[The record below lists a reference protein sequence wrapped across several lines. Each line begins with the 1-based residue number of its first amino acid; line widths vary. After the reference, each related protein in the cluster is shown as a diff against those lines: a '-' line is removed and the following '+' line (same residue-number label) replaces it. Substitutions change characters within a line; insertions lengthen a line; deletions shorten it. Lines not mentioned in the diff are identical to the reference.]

1 MKHIRTIIISL
12 IAFLA
17 IALLVSVNNNVK
29 LRDENKI
36 LNTNVEALCDSV
48 SHYKVADSLNAVTV
62 AELQFK
68 KDELLSL
75 RKEDQEIIKQ
85 LTKKVKLQTAEVLEL
100 KNKLQLSAALR
111 DTVFVHSESQ
121 VDSAKIF
128 NYNSKWTDIKGVIYE
143 DSVSLSIENREAL
156 IITESL
162 EKKKLGCIKLPIW
175 LFGYKNKRLDVVSK
189 NPNTIIES
197 VEYINIR

>member
-1 MKHIRTIIISL
+1 M
-12 IAFLA
+12 A
-17 IALLVSVNNNVK
+17 IALFVSVNNNVK

-36 LNTNVEALCDSV
+36 LNTNVEVLCDSV
-48 SHYKVADSLNAVTV
+48 SHYKVLDSLNAITVT
-62 AELQFK
+62 ELQFK

-75 RKEDQEIIKQ
+75 HKEDQEIIKQ

-100 KNKLQLSAALR
+100 KNKLQLSTALR

-121 VDSAKIF
+121 IDSAKIF
-128 NYNSKWTDIKGVIYE
+128 NYNSKWTDIKGIIYE
-143 DSVSLSIENREAL
+143 DSVSLIIENREVL

-162 EKKKLGCIKLPIW
+162 EKKKLGCIRLPIW
-175 LFGYKNKRLDVVSK
+175 LFGYKNKRLDAVSK
-189 NPNTIIES
+189 NPNTVIES